1 MTVVIHKIIGLE
13 EWFLNCDKLDFS
25 EVITMWKKW
34 EDVTESEREEIAKIS
49 QKYEEPIGRIAGM
62 FQGGMSFAEISST
75 FERN

>member
-1 MTVVIHKIIGLE
+1 
-13 EWFLNCDKLDFS
+13 
-25 EVITMWKKW
+25 MWKKW